1 MGVKLHCRRKCLG
14 MCNAVAKVF
23 PEATPK
29 KHMSEVSRILEAIH
43 AQENK
48 EAARK
53 KVRDIVEKLC
63 SMRLNEATKK
73 VEDGIEETLTYM
85 DFSSQDWLKICTNN
99 VIERINREIRRRAR
113 RHFVLFLYLFFK

>member
-1 MGVKLHCRRKCLG
+1 MPKAEKASSLDRKNAFWTGDGGVKLHCRRKCLG

-53 KVRDIVEKLC
+53 KVRNIV
-63 SMRLNEATKK
+63 
-73 VEDGIEETLTYM
+73 
-85 DFSSQDWLKICTNN
+85 
-99 VIERINREIRRRAR
+99 
-113 RHFVLFLYLFFK
+113 

>member
-1 MGVKLHCRRKCLG
+1 

-53 KVRDIVEKLC
+53 KC
-63 SMRLNEATKK
+63 
-73 VEDGIEETLTYM
+73 GI
-85 DFSSQDWLKICTNN
+85 S
-99 VIERINREIRRRAR
+99 
-113 RHFVLFLYLFFK
+113 